1 VRPTTQPQSAIRMPL
16 NGILGTEA
24 NVRILR
30 ALAES
35 TAPMSAAEL
44 ARRAQLQRSS
54 VHRALRTLAGLGIVS
69 FVGTAPQ
76 LQVSLADRSPLTEPI
91 RALFSAER
99 SRYEDLLAG
108 LKRASTRID
117 PPPAAVWVEGGVA
130 RGVDQP
136 GDAVT
141 VCLFGS
147 PRDVDDGAEQLRKA
161 IQPLERKLDV
171 TIEVRS
177 RTLADLEAKSDELG
191 DEFQHAIPVFGI
203 PPMGLVKRYRGDW
216 EKRNI
221 RMHGDHDARSLAL
234 GRRIAD
240 RLARDPSLIAR
251 ARTRIRDRWNK
262 ASARERK
269 ELDEWRRILDSA
281 TPARLRKI
289 LSDPGERGTRLRQ
302 TLPFLGVFSDD
313 DSNRG
318 RS

>member
-1 VRPTTQPQSAIRMPL
+1 VRPTTQPQSGIRMPL

-35 TAPMSAAEL
+35 TAPISAAEL

-69 FVGTAPQ
+69 FVGTAPH

-91 RALFSAER
+91 RALFGAEH
-99 SRYEDLLAG
+99 SRYEELLAG
-108 LKRASTRID
+108 LKRAATRID
-117 PPPAAVWVEGGVA
+117 PPPTAVWVEGGVA

-136 GDAVT
+136 GDAVI
-141 VCLFGS
+141 VCVLGS
-147 PRDVDDGAEQLRKA
+147 PRDVDDGAEALREA
-161 IQPLERKLDV
+161 IQSLERKLDV

-177 RTLADLEAKSDELG
+177 RTLADLEARSNDLD

-203 PPMGLVKRYRGDW
+203 PPMGLLKRYRGDW

-221 RMHGDHDARSLAL
+221 HMHGDHDARSLAL
-234 GRRIAD
+234 GKRIAD
-240 RLARDPSLIAR
+240 RLARDPSLVAR
-251 ARTRIRDRWNK
+251 ARTHIQDRWSK
-262 ASARERK
+262 ASGRERK
-269 ELDEWRRILDSA
+269 ELDEWRRILDTA

-302 TLPFLGVFSDD
+302 TLPFLGVVSDD
-313 DSNRG
+313 DSNR
-318 RS
+318 RRP

>member
-1 VRPTTQPQSAIRMPL
+1 VRPTTQPQSGIRMPL

-35 TAPMSAAEL
+35 TAPISAAEL

-69 FVGTAPQ
+69 FVGTAPH
-76 LQVSLADRSPLTEPI
+76 LQVSLADRSPLTAPI
-91 RALFSAER
+91 RALFGAEQ
-99 SRYEDLLAG
+99 SRYTDLLAG
-108 LKRASTRID
+108 LKRAATRID
-117 PPPAAVWVEGGVA
+117 PPPTAVWVEGSVA
-130 RGVDQP
+130 RGVDRP
-136 GDAVT
+136 GDAVI
-141 VCLFGS
+141 VCVLGS
-147 PRDVDDGAEQLRKA
+147 PRDVDDGAEALREA
-161 IQPLERKLDV
+161 IQSLERKLDV

-177 RTLADLEAKSDELG
+177 RTLADLEARSNDLD

-203 PPMGLVKRYRGDW
+203 PPMGLLKRHRGDW

-234 GRRIAD
+234 GKRIAD
-240 RLARDPSLIAR
+240 RLARDPSLVAR
-251 ARTRIRDRWNK
+251 ARTHVQDRWSK
-262 ASARERK
+262 ASESERK
-269 ELDEWRRILDSA
+269 ELAEWRRILDSA

-302 TLPFLGVFSDD
+302 TLPFLGVVSDD
-313 DSNRG
+313 DSNR
-318 RS
+318 RRP

>member
-1 VRPTTQPQSAIRMPL
+1 MPL

-35 TAPMSAAEL
+35 TAPISAAEL

-69 FVGTAPQ
+69 FVGTAPH
-76 LQVSLADRSPLTEPI
+76 LQVSLADRSALTEPI
-91 RALFSAER
+91 RALFGAEH

-108 LKRASTRID
+108 LKRAATRID
-117 PPPAAVWVEGGVA
+117 PPPTAVWVEGGVA

-136 GDAVT
+136 GDAVI
-141 VCLFGS
+141 VCVLGS
-147 PRDVDDGAEQLRKA
+147 PRDVDDGAEALREA
-161 IQPLERKLDV
+161 IQSLERKLDV

-177 RTLADLEAKSDELG
+177 RTLADLEARANDLD

-203 PPMGLVKRYRGDW
+203 PPMGLLKRYRGDW

-221 RMHGDHDARSLAL
+221 RIHGDHDARSLAL
-234 GRRIAD
+234 GKKIAD
-240 RLARDPSLIAR
+240 RLARDPSLVAR
-251 ARTRIRDRWNK
+251 ARAHIQDRWST
-262 ASARERK
+262 ASGRERK
-269 ELDEWRRILDSA
+269 ELDEWRRILDTA

-289 LSDPGERGTRLRQ
+289 LADPGERGTRLRQ
-302 TLPFLGVFSDD
+302 TLPFLGVVSDD
-313 DSNRG
+313 DSNRK